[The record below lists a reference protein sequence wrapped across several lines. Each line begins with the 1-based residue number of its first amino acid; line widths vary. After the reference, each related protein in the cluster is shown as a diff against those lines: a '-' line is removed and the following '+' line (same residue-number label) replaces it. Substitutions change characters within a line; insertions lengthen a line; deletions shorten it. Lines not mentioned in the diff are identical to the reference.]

1 MGGKGMGER
10 EGKMGREDGG
20 RGAGEKKEE
29 KGKEGVKS

>member
-1 MGGKGMGER
+1 MGER